1 MGQLAVRAASDR
13 DPALMMG
20 VVLVVG
26 VAVIVTNILVDVLY
40 ARVDP
45 RIRLGSGN

>member
-1 MGQLAVRAASDR
+1 
-13 DPALMMG
+13 MMG

-26 VAVIVTNILVDVLY
+26 AAVIATNIVVDALY

-45 RIRLGSGN
+45 RIRLGSTS